1 MDVTTNTP
9 VVERVAAALTASA
22 NTATSPPRAHDGE
35 EDKRKLSWAA
45 LPLGSASPSV
55 SSGSCSSSMQL
66 QSTTTLRREEGRVQK
81 DLNGGGP
88 ASLLS
93 AAAKGLQG
101 PPLLYP
107 PRWQKRTSL
116 SSMPPAATRRSS
128 AAASTVPF
136 RSPTPTLHGR
146 LPSLPS
152 TAEVAGVTAERIAT
166 ASPRGSALDT
176 DAPMPVHPLS
186 PSPAAPPL
194 SEPAGEA
201 PEGVSTHSLDDA
213 AEQNSPLPEAPT
225 TLPADTAAALDES
238 AVDAGDAG
246 CGAEGDEGED
256 SRTGPPH
263 TRRCGNDDSIASLP
277 LRASNTVRPLA
288 ITNADLPTKSTEP
301 PPPLLLPCSA
311 SVGAGEK
318 HRERRSNAP
327 SGFSQASPSPP
338 VPILREPPQ
347 RRSSRPRSALEESA
361 DDSARLG
368 NTGDSGS
375 AKIEEV
381 LTVDDAGDSGGD
393 LRRRYRSYP
402 HHGRGTADRAAA
414 HSTSATEGQ
423 EIREHPAMHGQ
434 LHVRWDGQHTQ
445 ESGTEESTGLSP
457 QASRDRPLESQ
468 CPVRG
473 ATLTS
478 IAAPSAGIASMAGA
492 TASGLPQQPA
502 GRQRFCSP
510 PRASTH
516 AHRTRMTL
524 STAAPSLVEVDA
536 LINTDTVEVS
546 STWSSLPSFS
556 TSLPAAY
563 ASSAAVAA
571 QDTAWPGSAHDNSPL
586 TRPRRHSEGAPS
598 SSWPH
603 ALFHISEDEDE
614 SATALEGEARHSSA
628 QAQQEQGREGRTWT
642 DEDVFGKT
650 TFIAVTAREILL
662 PPPLQLA
669 APVREAAAVAVTPPP
684 LHAEEHSEGTRTDA
698 PAPAPAPPVL
708 PTLAVAVTP
717 KASSPTAEGPTATAT
732 SLLATLPSASLHY
745 APHSSSSSAPVAA
758 SPQLPTS
765 CQQWSPPPPPPS
777 AAAASAPLPVILEN
791 EAAATS
797 SHGHHTALSTA
808 APSSTS
814 VSLSLP
820 ADIAKGASPT
830 AGAAATRDGREVG
843 RAVNASASTAF
854 VEPET
859 VPIAPRRRLTSPV
872 LSAPVVTLSAAA
884 TTTRGGTYREVYS
897 ASYAY
902 INLVTS
908 ADGAGGG
915 SECGDTIG
923 SLVTLRSALT
933 GRKHLPVG
941 GVPGSAMQERT
952 PLSMAQFSARW
963 VSSEGGSRHGSD
975 AGSRRSSG
983 EGREGMGFRQSPAG
997 IIHREGCDDN
1007 GSSYSYSY
1015 SCSCSAG
1022 GSTGSTVQVARS
1034 QAASVAP
1041 RTKCEREGAAT
1052 VGMMGAACTGVV
1064 ELVAYEAVTPVVGG
1078 GDRPLG
1084 WLRCGRKKA
1093 TGGERTSRTEVRRVR
1108 HTAEG
1113 TRTEHFKDRSSTLAE
1128 QRMSLR
1134 EREGRETPPVTTT
1147 GAQEGNFTA
1156 GSEDKA
1162 EGQVKLCGRRSS
1174 GAPSSEGSRP
1184 PRGLDSTTETPRSSE
1199 RDTGGGVDDGVCE
1212 TATYADR
1219 QGSMDSVA
1227 GGAIP
1232 LGNQPETPTL
1242 PLDEVEESGEGD
1254 SGAFGRGEWD
1264 EAAPAPPQQGR
1275 MPPLDLVDGAAFD
1288 STASAPPAG
1297 LYGSAFKD
1305 KEPPLS
1311 AGWHAAV
1318 DGASA
1323 PADVAVL
1330 GREGSASEND
1340 GSGRLAVADA
1350 ATTEDHLGSADGCV
1364 RGGGGVDACEGGAA
1378 ATASNAV
1385 HPLSAFL
1392 VCMEELPRLRAW
1404 DAEPPLVERISRP
1417 PQEPVVEGLEL
1428 KCNDTAVTTPEA
1440 AQQAFHHAVRQLTVR
1455 PLRRCVFTE
1464 VHGLRHWCLALLCL
1478 QQMPRA
1484 GLASGVTA
1492 MRAEEQRGAWG
1503 GSAPADAFII
1513 QDPRWIDAR
1522 LAMYEQDSTGER
1534 LLAAGTA
1541 FSLPSNLEARR
1552 RCLGGGGGDDGGS
1565 AEYTSTG
1572 GYERDSWSDLLVLQL
1587 PVNRAESGAEG
1598 GEQGKGCVQ
1607 AAIVAA
1613 TEEHKTRHIRDPDCG
1628 SGSTLSHR
1636 ASQCGLAGSGLLG
1649 SLGSESTLI
1658 VKLEVR
1664 GDLWASRADECAF
1677 AATMRAAE
1685 MPSSPGTNRYSL
1697 TKDAQPTSA
1706 AASTTGDRAEGLATP
1721 PQCDEEGVSQ
1731 SSVEWQ
1737 TESSSPS
1744 SSLEL
1749 SVDAAT
1755 LTSSACG
1762 TESVRDGTRRAL
1774 RAMRDTVSVRVR
1786 ATGGMGA
1793 GEHAAATG
1801 TRHEE
1806 CWRPLA
1812 VSPPLVPAE
1821 LCRLQS
1827 DQPPLLTALGTTAEV
1842 AASAAARFG
1851 QPLPRLPCRLRWA
1864 QEPQT
1869 RPAADS
1875 EAAVWASFGE
1885 HGLLSWAP
1893 LGAAIEEYERV
1904 CRCPAAAPASPVSA
1918 RGAAVSHT
1926 PTWPLTVLW
1935 NTIPSYVAVGKDKLR
1950 QMWGSSVVDAP
1961 HEWRG
1966 GGLLP
1971 KGHAMEAVTVCSV
1984 VVRSAAAILLTN
1996 EAAGVPGSGC
2006 GPPPS
2011 ISVTG
2016 GCDGVV
2022 VERSAAIGGEDTHG
2036 APVMQYNVSFHA
2048 VLTRDTASSLLFTVH
2063 SFASPAEVFGFAVWT
2078 PFDGASAAHV
2088 QQHHQH
2094 RAGGVADVWLPLFA
2108 PVSAEAAQA
2117 ATIPV
2122 QPPTAAP
2129 PNTSAAART
2138 SRSNGRVRR
2147 TSGLLLAGWLHCDVE
2162 AVFLPSLTEE
2172 AAQQLWNGPRRS
2184 LSSLAAAPGGE
2195 AETDECCVGRGIRVD
2210 DNTLMDFSVVE
2221 GAGLRP
2227 LTTHFG
2233 MPLSP
2238 TPLRW
2243 DNSANWGT
2251 DATCA
2256 HVYCEVL
2263 AVQQGTSRRA
2273 LGLVP
2278 HAAGVVSATLSSTAV
2293 GAAGYRPPT
2302 SAHRRIPAA
2311 SSGFD
2316 SVSCASEPGGQSRA
2330 PRHGSLSDG
2339 VEVDGELDTCGAW
2352 TGADAV
2358 LPVTASVAHTNHPRW
2373 QHTFRLGLASLS
2385 RLHLRVFDL
2394 HQHCLGGDGGDGS
2407 ETTPQAAE
2415 DDTTR
2420 GCRRVA
2426 SGSQA
2431 MLLGTATLSS
2441 WLLRKLL
2448 SRPFG
2453 EGCAWLPLLW
2463 SPGMAAGSETASVA
2477 TNGKGFVVP
2486 HSSAAVC
2493 NGLVL
2498 VKWRR
2503 LPAATAVAWSPCC
2516 REPNSWYAS
2525 VTRCWLNSNGR
2536 HATGSEAR
2544 TRSSL
2549 RTCKRLQE
2557 VPQIWYPP
2565 MVSQGSKPRSMTAP
2579 RAAYSRQPGWMS
2591 PEVEPWLQIY
2601 KARLQWPWLQHLL
2614 CMHGGQA
2621 RLSLRYPTAEGEAR
2635 LLAQCLLVP
2644 LCELAEPSTSA
2655 VCGGQPSH
2663 VNSRRPRDSAAV
2675 YGMVLSTPPA
2685 YSAAPPTNSAAPME
2699 ATLYLPASPSIEVQV
2714 WWYPRDSVG
2723 TTGARCLD
2731 APPRFIGRGEWRFP
2745 AYDVAAA
2752 MQGLTTGAERGVFD
2766 EALNAP
2772 LTMAGAA
2779 GLPGL
2784 SGEEEEE
2791 GSAVTPA
2798 SLPTS
2803 LRSFFILHEADV
2815 RVAPVHST
2823 GLPQH
2828 VEGGV
2833 LTWRVM
2839 SFPRLL
2845 CADWGKV
2852 PPAMLSWAPGSP
2864 SCVAGQCFDLS
2875 HPSRTSPGVR
2885 PVSTWAMPDAGTPAR
2900 VHMEVCDIICFDRV
2914 DAPRIDAAQATE
2926 AVQIAVSASTSNGS
2940 PSETSFDDSAAIAE
2954 SRCWVYP
2961 RDVPPPD
2968 APSMAFAFSAACD
2981 ATANWEATWSNTGG
2995 DEKSAARNAVSD
3007 AGASRF
3013 PAVEVQWPPRRF
3025 GWVDDVPPSLYVWLM
3040 APSRS
3045 SGGAAAAVGSERV
3058 WGVVRL
3064 AGLEAFTS
3072 HSGTLWLPLFR
3083 SSVAPSV
3090 SAEVPRCPTAAE
3102 DVVTSS
3108 CSGSGTGEHVGVGSP
3123 PPQPSTVERTKCG
3136 VPVTA
3141 PPQSDPPCGDKAD
3154 PLLILAAPCAG
3165 FVVKHVGFVE
3175 VRYAHNMQ
3183 RRADVE
3189 VTSCGTKLSAAPPR
3203 VLLASVGPLHRRFP
3217 ASASARGPS
3226 DSSASPSPSESYA
3239 PVLEALPAPP
3249 PDAAQMALA
3258 AAADTADA
3266 AAAVGVYLH
3275 STRGG
3280 TEVLLGVEAHQLS
3293 MRLPDADMGRD
3304 ESNQESM
3311 LGSVAV
3317 FPLPR
3322 RSCGDGGLRRMRL
3335 QARVG
3340 ASAAIATRTMYFDP
3354 GDVGETAES
3363 AQWVPLSVRRRLH
3376 DAHGIGYDGEGDSV
3390 VAEILVRWR
3399 VVNFSAA
3406 AASSRSTVSPL
3417 SLQRLVREHCGGS
3430 GASCSYTVLSAL
3442 SATDQLHQSLSRQD
3456 RADVQQRAYC
3466 SKLPG
3471 KGPKEHD
3478 TMPPALASRALSRV
3492 LRTIEPQRH
3501 RCVYLRLDQLLLQ
3514 CSTRQR
3520 LAWAALQRGPTAPP
3534 QEMLADGE
3542 YGGDVSVP
3550 LRFRLEVQLRWPAE
3564 WCAVW
3569 RRAVPPS
3576 PERVLLRSEAGAA
3589 ASWTPAATDFATATA
3604 GATSLNVWLD
3614 SAEGVFAESGASTA
3628 PGAAVGDEAAAYA
3641 AEERLFSCA
3650 SLPPLCLV
3658 LPSPQDIERAL
3669 GEPGLA
3675 ARFSLAF
3682 ALFSV
3687 AQGRGDR
3694 DFPAENASDVCVG
3707 AGRTPMKF
3715 TRSVQ
3720 FGLTSLLPSASSMI
3734 CGTSP
3739 CADAVDAD
3747 VKDDMTTMPALL
3759 RWRAR
3764 VTESLPVLPPGFS
3777 RSCISPSVRDLA
3789 AGSGKAVGDGAAG
3802 CGEQMPSWSLSSPPA
3817 SSFTKSEEAIEDD
3830 GHTRATGPADT
3841 PVLARTPAL
3850 ARVSVTGIQLCGVDV
3865 SLAGGVA
3872 QRHLGVL
3879 PPAMVTLMVADIAG
3893 TAAAPTERRGGGA
3906 TTAPTV
3912 YQLLPRLLL
3921 FRPTAA
3927 SAPVDET
3934 STVSLPMARPPPP
3947 QQQRYMWSTDVCLT
3961 ASISTLV
3968 FNVSVPYS
3976 ALRLARAEETWLP
3989 PRSPLSEVEP
3999 QDADAQAADARWRSR
4014 HIDWVNVS
4022 GRAVYALDLSAQ
4034 AVDVRPPCDGRL
4046 VSAAQTTG
4054 EAREVVLEV
4063 ESLVHG
4069 RWLGRLWVQVDVTAA
4084 DLLMRDAAS
4093 VFFTSRMT
4101 LTVQSC
4107 SGFAVGDVPL
4117 TCRVEE
4123 TYARLR
4129 ERAALLLKQRGRV
4142 PRRLRQEMK
4151 EIHQIRRELRQGHGQ
4166 QCDGA
4171 LADHGALSM
4180 AGVLRVTSAW
4190 GEQGAHPLQT
4200 LASKPFALPTATELV
4215 RQGRRA
4221 ATRPA
4226 STGAP
4231 LLCTSRD
4238 INTAPVSEGA
4248 TATVWLE
4255 LCEASSGVAVAS
4267 GQMVLPLHSAR
4278 TLWRKGAWQPPV
4290 STVTS
4295 PLTMRVALQPCAMS
4309 AMRSRRVRPVSPS
4322 AGAADVTAAWSVYPA
4337 RGDAWLT
4344 CIFVKPTAG
4353 SDGAAMSPQRLLLR
4367 WVYCFE
4373 STAYPETEHA
4383 VDMPLRLRL
4392 SSTASDHGG
4401 RGAQMPHAGHHLSD
4415 GVPVFWSG
4423 VAMRLPRIGSVG
4435 ATLKRVQL
4443 LEMTPVSCA
4452 HLLAGGAQEETAQPS
4467 PLEPTLPARSVCMTT
4482 QLAVHEWSVEDELR
4496 FETRRRQAQKSGED
4510 SLMWLTCEGVSDPN
4524 GGHCRCGYEVL
4535 LGLSTSN
4542 SLAKCAAKLL
4552 EQRKV
4557 RTTGNEESLPP
4568 PEPANQSPRLHPR
4581 VGASVL
4587 ATHGA
4592 ARPVKADKLP
4602 PPPTPHKRF
4611 RDSTSSTE
4619 GGAVRAAAG
4628 SGGGVVMRAL
4638 KFQCSG
4644 AALAALEWGQIDTL
4658 TCCVVALRRGGDGG
4672 ATLSTYQ
4679 SLRSENMRGAADCS
4693 QASFVVLDAGRA
4705 TSFLQE
4711 HCSTEDPPCPVTTS
4725 LPPPLSSALFTA
4737 AWSHTLALSA
4747 STVVA
4752 PCAVAAASSAGAHH
4766 SMQEPP
4772 SQTGEDALLRVVLP
4786 LDQPDPVLAAVGD
4799 GGEDDVGSDS
4809 GGEVTAVSEEQFCIE
4824 VAVRGRRCGAGAEA
4838 VVTAARYV
4846 SAPFRASDILRSA
4859 RSCGERS
4866 GVGGRADAPAAVAGS
4881 DSQLQ
4886 MPPSHWSSI
4895 LAMHL
4900 VSASAS
4906 EGWVASSDRGKTE
4919 KEPEAGLLTA
4929 WMAPTAVIEVT
4940 WTLDVLGVLRARASA
4955 AGVVLTPAECS
4966 RCRADRDPCHEAEHP
4981 KLTLSSVAGKAEDT
4995 DDDDDDDDDVGS
5007 GGMSMRQLEAYSAWF
5022 NFLKAQHGMGEM
5034 QAAQAKL
5041 RHWRCTIVGVEVS
5054 GIELPLWCSTGDE
5067 ISADA
5072 GDEVYDAAH
5081 CTSLLSQLVLPIGAP
5096 STAAGA
5102 DADRQPKQDSDSA
5115 GRHRRRCLR
5124 SKGGLVV
5131 GVARTTL
5138 TRMDSGACL
5147 GTGAAA
5153 NSSDDATV
5161 EGDRRGA
5168 RPVAPVRI
5176 TSSRPRSRQYAA
5188 TFTPLSWTMAVKD
5201 MIAQATAAEHVAKEK
5216 TTARAVG
5223 RASAAG
5229 LTVWQLLAHAPTQL
5243 SSARNSVNGSHVTT
5257 QETTQLA
5264 YNLGSARLARLLHEI
5279 ALYLVQVL
5287 ARWCGGVY
5295 TTKERDVLLET
5306 AALYPTQWM
5315 PLVSAKPLMNGAR
5328 SEARVRFKCAYS
5340 YHGPMLLLPKS
5351 PATVLPPRITAPCA
5365 VADAVFCAQLNH
5377 VQFTCTNLDGAGAVV
5392 ATAESH
5398 CPSGACSA
5406 AAWLSR
5412 LTLVIR
5418 VLITTESTVDG
5429 AVVDSRCVAQWH
5441 TRLAPVPCDGALPI
5455 TGAVPEK
5462 GRVAPSVS
5470 EAAPSATLQAVAAP
5484 TLPMTVA
5491 VSMPDAVPV
5500 PVTAAPSSGERTWS
5514 PAELLAKRVDEDDNR
5529 VAAATVDS
5537 SSAAGVVPLLPTT
5550 FLCCW
5555 QPSRLTERTE
5565 GYRVGQSSAAVPA
5578 ASATETTTTSV
5589 ETVLV
5594 LLPDEKAEEV
5604 DGSAAV
5610 AGTVVGR
5617 AQVRVGCSSSS
5628 EVAWDAA
5635 EERVES
5641 GWRLGAPLSV
5651 RLPVTAEAALPRRR
5665 DGASACA
5672 VSPAGGQKGS
5682 PQPCSTIS
5690 FDLLVFTAPS
5700 TVQVAALEA
5709 SRAAHAEER
5718 RCSWSALQRVE
5729 EALVAL
5735 AVPYDHLHDQAR
5747 KTNADACATTA
5758 GEPQTT
5764 LGQLSHTWVSQVPY
5778 RLLRAPPTVIRV
5790 DTFDVWD
5797 GVPSSPE
5804 RRAAA
5809 SSAGGNGESSAA
5821 QLFQM
5826 LWTMPQR
5833 SVMQRT
5839 SSHVITGDLLGPSRS
5854 CSWGSLRNGTC
5865 NGAMSVEVRAWL
5877 VDEQTGEVRAP
5888 VWTLLSSG
5896 PSVLQN
5902 GDAASRTPSRAPS
5915 LAFHLHS
5922 GRAILQD
5929 TQRLRLDWRS
5939 GDEGD
5944 RRQSASLLAA
5954 LAGLLGGASV
5964 AYTAADGSACLW
5976 VSGGL
5981 RRSCSEGTLHSTS
5994 LFPMLQGGDVDGNS
6008 GGRAADPVPPLSRY
6022 SAHHRSRGRRR
6033 VQQPLPPRAAVAPLK
6048 PSSRVPSPG
6057 AGLRAA
6063 SCSFDYVLYASHF
6076 LSWTATAP
6084 HEQAVAPG
6092 LRCAVHTP
6100 AAWSLSAASPGTS
6113 AVPRLFHSATLVG
6126 GRVWLLGGWAA
6137 PAGVETLPSTS
6148 AALVSTAGLVE
6159 RRRREVRRAVTHIGD
6174 NGAAGDRLSPAPL
6187 AGRSCRCTGTSASN
6201 AHCKADS
6208 ALCPASLTWCD
6219 EAHSVQFLDDG
6230 FPAPPVSVPSPPSQE
6245 EDCAVTTGATSCWL
6259 AKPPRLAC
6267 HVAVSCG
6274 DRCVALFGGMLAS
6287 TGTDDDAPVATAA
6300 VHTYDTI
6307 QGRWSAQYEPDRGT
6321 QGEWPVA
6328 RYGHC
6333 VTPVPGTDGVRQP
6346 RSYFVFG
6353 GATTTPSCRTLL
6365 VPPAQLLW
6373 IWTPVLGVIRCGSS
6387 GAFEIASVH
6396 STWQRVQ
6403 LPVGLSTPLA
6413 GRFLSQLHA
6422 YSAAEVAAAVR
6433 GATEPVESGALAPS
6447 DPGLTSMVLCVAGGM
6462 TAPTLAQDK
6471 VPGATGNHAPHT
6483 TKAASSGAYG
6493 TFCECVEPWFAHPV
6507 RGVTSVL
6514 LRCVCE
6520 LQPPPPRR
6528 R

>member
-1 MDVTTNTP
+1 M
-9 VVERVAAALTASA
+9 
-22 NTATSPPRAHDGE
+22 
-35 EDKRKLSWAA
+35 
-45 LPLGSASPSV
+45 
-55 SSGSCSSSMQL
+55 
-66 QSTTTLRREEGRVQK
+66 
-81 DLNGGGP
+81 
-88 ASLLS
+88 
-93 AAAKGLQG
+93 
-101 PPLLYP
+101 
-107 PRWQKRTSL
+107 
-116 SSMPPAATRRSS
+116 
-128 AAASTVPF
+128 
-136 RSPTPTLHGR
+136 
-146 LPSLPS
+146 
-152 TAEVAGVTAERIAT
+152 
-166 ASPRGSALDT
+166 
-176 DAPMPVHPLS
+176 
-186 PSPAAPPL
+186 
-194 SEPAGEA
+194 
-201 PEGVSTHSLDDA
+201 
-213 AEQNSPLPEAPT
+213 
-225 TLPADTAAALDES
+225 
-238 AVDAGDAG
+238 
-246 CGAEGDEGED
+246 
-256 SRTGPPH
+256 
-263 TRRCGNDDSIASLP
+263 
-277 LRASNTVRPLA
+277 
-288 ITNADLPTKSTEP
+288 
-301 PPPLLLPCSA
+301 
-311 SVGAGEK
+311 
-318 HRERRSNAP
+318 
-327 SGFSQASPSPP
+327 
-338 VPILREPPQ
+338 
-347 RRSSRPRSALEESA
+347 
-361 DDSARLG
+361 
-368 NTGDSGS
+368 
-375 AKIEEV
+375 
-381 LTVDDAGDSGGD
+381 
-393 LRRRYRSYP
+393 
-402 HHGRGTADRAAA
+402 
-414 HSTSATEGQ
+414 
-423 EIREHPAMHGQ
+423 
-434 LHVRWDGQHTQ
+434 
-445 ESGTEESTGLSP
+445 
-457 QASRDRPLESQ
+457 
-468 CPVRG
+468 
-473 ATLTS
+473 
-478 IAAPSAGIASMAGA
+478 
-492 TASGLPQQPA
+492 
-502 GRQRFCSP
+502 
-510 PRASTH
+510 
-516 AHRTRMTL
+516 
-524 STAAPSLVEVDA
+524 
-536 LINTDTVEVS
+536 
-546 STWSSLPSFS
+546 
-556 TSLPAAY
+556 
-563 ASSAAVAA
+563 
-571 QDTAWPGSAHDNSPL
+571 
-586 TRPRRHSEGAPS
+586 
-598 SSWPH
+598 
-603 ALFHISEDEDE
+603 
-614 SATALEGEARHSSA
+614 
-628 QAQQEQGREGRTWT
+628 
-642 DEDVFGKT
+642 
-650 TFIAVTAREILL
+650 
-662 PPPLQLA
+662 
-669 APVREAAAVAVTPPP
+669 
-684 LHAEEHSEGTRTDA
+684 
-698 PAPAPAPPVL
+698 
-708 PTLAVAVTP
+708 
-717 KASSPTAEGPTATAT
+717 
-732 SLLATLPSASLHY
+732 
-745 APHSSSSSAPVAA
+745 
-758 SPQLPTS
+758 
-765 CQQWSPPPPPPS
+765 
-777 AAAASAPLPVILEN
+777 EN
-791 EAAATS
+791 EAAATP
-797 SHGHHTALSTA
+797 SHGHHAALSTA

-814 VSLSLP
+814 VSPSLS
-820 ADIAKGASPT
+820 ADVAKGAST
-830 AGAAATRDGREVG
+830 IAGAAATRDDRDAG
-843 RAVNASASTAF
+843 RAVNAFASTAF

-859 VPIAPRRRLTSPV
+859 VPIAPHLRLTSPV
-872 LSAPVVTLSAAA
+872 LSVPVVTLSAAA
-884 TTTRGGTYREVYS
+884 TTTRGGTYREAYP

-902 INLVTS
+902 INLLTS
-908 ADGAGGG
+908 ADGAGGS

-923 SLVTLRSALT
+923 SLVTLRSVLT
-933 GRKHLPVG
+933 GRKHLSVG
-941 GVPGSAMQERT
+941 GVPGSAMPERA

-975 AGSRRSSG
+975 ADSRRSSG
-983 EGREGMGFRQSPAG
+983 EGREGMGLRQSPAG

-1015 SCSCSAG
+1015 SYSCSSG
-1022 GSTGSTVQVARS
+1022 GSTGSTLQVTRS
-1034 QAASVAP
+1034 QVASVAP

-1052 VGMMGAACTGVV
+1052 VGMMGAACTEVV
-1064 ELVAYEAVTPVVGG
+1064 ELIAYEAVTPVVGG
-1078 GDRPLG
+1078 GDRALG

-1108 HTAEG
+1108 HTAED
-1113 TRTEHFKDRSSTLAE
+1113 TRTEHFTGHSSTLAE
-1128 QRMSLR
+1128 RRMSLR

-1147 GAQEGNFTA
+1147 RAQEANVTA

-1174 GAPSSEGSRP
+1174 GAPSSEGNCP

-1227 GGAIP
+1227 GGATP
-1232 LGNQPETPTL
+1232 LGNRPETLTL
-1242 PLDEVEESGEGD
+1242 PRDEVEESGEGD
-1254 SGAFGRGEWD
+1254 SGASGHGEWG

-1297 LYGSAFKD
+1297 LYGSALKD
-1305 KEPPLS
+1305 KEPPSS

-1323 PADVAVL
+1323 SADVAVL
-1330 GREGSASEND
+1330 EREGSASESD
-1340 GSGRLAVADA
+1340 GSGPLAVADA
-1350 ATTEDHLGSADGCV
+1350 AATEDHLGSADGCV
-1364 RGGGGVDACEGGAA
+1364 RGGGGVEACEGGAA

-1385 HPLSAFL
+1385 HPLLALL
-1392 VCMEELPRLRAW
+1392 VYMEELPRLHAW
-1404 DAEPPLVERISRP
+1404 DAEPPLVESISRP
-1417 PQEPVVEGLEL
+1417 PQEPAVEGLKL

-1440 AQQAFHHAVRQLTVR
+1440 AQQTFHHAVRQRTVR
-1455 PLRRCVFTE
+1455 PLRQCVFME
-1464 VHGLRHWCLALLCL
+1464 VHGLRHWCLALLCS
-1478 QQMPRA
+1478 QQMPLA
-1484 GLASGVTA
+1484 GLANGATA
-1492 MRAEEQRGAWG
+1492 VRAEEQRGAWG
-1503 GSAPADAFII
+1503 GSAPADASII

-1541 FSLPSNLEARR
+1541 FSLPSNLEALR
-1552 RCLGGGGGDDGGS
+1552 RCLGGGGGDEGGS

-1572 GYERDSWSDLLVLQL
+1572 GYGRDSWSDLLVLQL
-1587 PVNRAESGAEG
+1587 PVNGAESAAEG
-1598 GEQGKGCVQ
+1598 GEQAEGCAH

-1613 TEEHKTRHIRDPDCG
+1613 TEEYKTRHTRDPDCG
-1628 SGSTLSHR
+1628 SGNTLSHR
-1636 ASQCGLAGSGLLG
+1636 ASQCGLAGSALLG
-1649 SLGSESTLI
+1649 SLGNESTLI
-1658 VKLEVR
+1658 VTLEVR
-1664 GDLWASRADECAF
+1664 GDLWASRADECAL
-1677 AATMRAAE
+1677 AATMRTAE
-1685 MPSSPGTNRYSL
+1685 VASSRGTNRHSL
-1697 TKDAQPTSA
+1697 TKDTQPTSA
-1706 AASTTGDRAEGLATP
+1706 AAGTTGDRAEGFATP

-1737 TESSSPS
+1737 TELSSPS
-1744 SSLEL
+1744 SSLKL

-1755 LTSSACG
+1755 LPSSASG
-1762 TESVRDGTRRAL
+1762 TEAVRDGTCHAL
-1774 RAMRDTVSVRVR
+1774 RAMLDTASVSVR
-1786 ATGGMGA
+1786 ATGGIGA

-1801 TRHEE
+1801 TRHKE
-1806 CWRPLA
+1806 CWGPLA
-1812 VSPPLVPAE
+1812 VSSPLLPAD
-1821 LCRLQS
+1821 LCQLQS
-1827 DQPPLLTALGTTAEV
+1827 DQPPLLTALGATAEV
-1842 AASAAARFG
+1842 AARAAARFG
-1851 QPLPRLPCRLRWA
+1851 QPLPQLPCRLRWA
-1864 QEPQT
+1864 QEPQS
-1869 RPAADS
+1869 RPAAAS
-1875 EAAVWASFGE
+1875 EAAVWASSGE
-1885 HGLLSWAP
+1885 HGLLSWAS

-1904 CRCPAAAPASPVSA
+1904 CRCPDAAAVSPVSA
-1918 RGAAVSHT
+1918 GGAAVSHT
-1926 PTWPLTVLW
+1926 LTWPLTVLW
-1935 NTIPSYVAVGKDKLR
+1935 NTIPSYVAVEKDKLR
-1950 QMWGSSVVDAP
+1950 QMWGSSFVDAP

-1966 GGLLP
+1966 GGLPP
-1971 KGHAMEAVTVCSV
+1971 KGHAIEAVTVCSV
-1984 VVRSAAAILLTN
+1984 VVRGAAAILLTN
-1996 EAAGVPGSGC
+1996 EASDVPGSGC

-2022 VERSAAIGGEDTHG
+2022 VERSAVIGGEGAHG
-2036 APVMQYNVSFHA
+2036 APFMQYNVSFHA

-2063 SFASPAEVFGFAVWT
+2063 NVASPAEVFGFAVWT
-2078 PFDGASAAHV
+2078 PFDAASAAHMW
-2088 QQHHQH
+2088 QHHHH

-2117 ATIPV
+2117 ATISV
-2122 QPPTAAP
+2122 QPPTTAP

-2138 SRSNGRVRR
+2138 SRSNGHVRS

-2172 AAQQLWNGPRRS
+2172 TAQYLWNGPRRS

-2210 DNTLMDFSVVE
+2210 DDTLVDFSVVE

-2263 AVQQGTSRRA
+2263 AVQQQRQQGTSRRA
-2273 LGLVP
+2273 LGPVP
-2278 HAAGVVSATLSSTAV
+2278 HAAGVVSATSSMAV
-2293 GAAGYRPPT
+2293 GAAGCRPPT
-2302 SAHRRIPAA
+2302 SAHCQRLAA
-2311 SSGFD
+2311 NSGFD
-2316 SVSCASEPGGQSRA
+2316 FVSFASEPGGQGRA
-2330 PRHGSLSDG
+2330 PRHAPLSDG
-2339 VEVDGELDTCGAW
+2339 VEVDEELDSCGAW
-2352 TGADAV
+2352 TGANAV

-2394 HQHCLGGDGGDGS
+2394 RQHSLGADDGDGS
-2407 ETTPQAAE
+2407 ETSPQAAD

-2420 GCRRVA
+2420 GRRRVA

-2431 MLLGTATLSS
+2431 MLLGTATVSS

-2448 SRPFG
+2448 SHPFG

-2463 SPGMAAGSETASVA
+2463 SPGMAARSATASVA
-2477 TNGKGFVVP
+2477 ANGKGCVGP

-2493 NGLVL
+2493 NGFVL

-2503 LPAATAVAWSPCC
+2503 LPAVTAVAWSPCC

-2536 HATGSEAR
+2536 HATGFEAR

-2557 VPQIWYPP
+2557 VPQSWYPP
-2565 MVSQGSKPRSMTAP
+2565 MVSQGTKPRSMTAA
-2579 RAAYSRQPGWMS
+2579 RAADSRQPGWMS
-2591 PEVEPWLQIY
+2591 PEVKPWLQIREV
-2601 KARLQWPWLQHLL
+2601 RLQWPWLQHLL

-2621 RLSLRYPTAEGEAR
+2621 RLSLRYPTAQGETR

-2644 LCELAEPSTSA
+2644 LCELAEPLTSA
-2655 VCGGQPSH
+2655 VCGGQSSRVH
-2663 VNSRRPRDSAAV
+2663 SRRPRDSAAV
-2675 YGMVLSTPPA
+2675 YGMVLSTTPA

-2714 WWYPRDSVG
+2714 WWYPRDSVS
-2723 TTGARCLD
+2723 TTGGSCLD

-2745 AYDVAAA
+2745 AYDVAAE
-2752 MQGLTTGAERGVFD
+2752 MQGLTTGAERGALD
-2766 EALNAP
+2766 DALNAP
-2772 LTMAGAA
+2772 LVMPGAA
-2779 GLPGL
+2779 GLAGL
-2784 SGEEEEE
+2784 SGEDEED
-2791 GSAVTPA
+2791 GSAVRPA
-2798 SLPTS
+2798 SLLTS

-2839 SFPRLL
+2839 SFPQLL

-2852 PPAMLSWAPGSP
+2852 PPAMIPWAPGSP
-2864 SCVAGQCFDLS
+2864 SCVAGRCLDLS
-2875 HPSRTSPGVR
+2875 HPSRTPPGVR

-2900 VHMEVCDIICFDRV
+2900 VHMEVCDMICFDHV
-2914 DAPRIDAAQATE
+2914 DATRIDAAQATE
-2926 AVQIAVSASTSNGS
+2926 AVQIAVSASTCSDS
-2940 PSETSFDDSAAIAE
+2940 PSETSFDDSAMAAE

-2981 ATANWEATWSNTGG
+2981 ATANGEATWNNTDG
-2995 DEKSAARNAVSD
+2995 DEKSATRNAVPD

-3040 APSRS
+3040 APSPF
-3045 SGGAAAAVGSERV
+3045 SGGAGAAVGSERV
-3058 WGVVRL
+3058 WGAVRL
-3064 AGLEAFTS
+3064 AGLDAFTS

-3083 SSVAPSV
+3083 SNVAPAV
-3090 SAEVPRCPTAAE
+3090 AAEVPRCPTAAE
-3102 DVVTSS
+3102 VVATSS
-3108 CSGSGTGEHVGVGSP
+3108 RCGSGTGEHVGAGSP
-3123 PPQPSTVERTKCG
+3123 PPQPSTVERVKCS

-3141 PPQSDPPCGDKAD
+3141 PPCGDEAD
-3154 PLLILAAPCAG
+3154 PLLMLAAPCAG

-3183 RRADVE
+3183 RRTDVE
-3189 VTSCGTKLSAAPPR
+3189 VTSCGVKLSAAPQR
-3203 VLLASVGPLHRRFP
+3203 VLLANVGPLHRRFP
-3217 ASASARGPS
+3217 ASASARGPVG
-3226 DSSASPSPSESYA
+3226 SSASLSPSESYA

-3249 PDAAQMALA
+3249 PDAAQMTLA
-3258 AAADTADA
+3258 AAANTADA
-3266 AAAVGVYLH
+3266 AAAVGVHLDGA
-3275 STRGG
+3275 RGG

-3293 MRLPDADMGRD
+3293 MRLPDADIGGDR
-3304 ESNQESM
+3304 SSQESR
-3311 LGSVAV
+3311 LGRVAV

-3322 RSCGDGGLRRMRL
+3322 RSCGDGGSRQMRV

-3340 ASAAIATRTMYFDP
+3340 ASAAIATSTMYFDP
-3354 GDVGETAES
+3354 GDGETAES
-3363 AQWVPLSVRRRLH
+3363 AQWVPLAVRRRLH

-3406 AASSRSTVSPL
+3406 AASSRSTFSPL

-3430 GASCSYTVLSAL
+3430 GASCSYTVLSTL
-3442 SATDQLHQSLSRQD
+3442 SATAQLHQSLSRQD
-3456 RADVQQRAYC
+3456 RADVQQRACC

-3471 KGPKEHD
+3471 KGPQEQD
-3478 TMPPALASRALSRV
+3478 TMPAALASRALSRV

-3501 RCVYLRLDQLLLQ
+3501 RCVYVRLDQLLLQ

-3534 QEMLADGE
+3534 QEMRADGGC
-3542 YGGDVSVP
+3542 GGDVSAT

-3576 PERVLLRSEAGAA
+3576 PERVLLGSEAGAV

-3604 GATSLNVWLD
+3604 GAVSFNVWLD
-3614 SAEGVFAESGASTA
+3614 SAEGVFAESVASTA
-3628 PGAAVGDEAAAYA
+3628 SGAAEGDEAAAYA

-3658 LPSPQDIERAL
+3658 LPSPQDIEHAL

-3687 AQGRGDR
+3687 VRGRGDH

-3715 TRSVQ
+3715 PRSVQ

-3734 CGTSP
+3734 GGTAP

-3747 VKDDMTTMPALL
+3747 VKDDVTIMPALL

-3764 VTESLPVLPPGFS
+3764 VTESLPVLPPGLSSS
-3777 RSCISPSVRDLA
+3777 RISPSVRDLA
-3789 AGSGKAVGDGAAG
+3789 AGSGKAVGDGATG
-3802 CGEQMPSWSLSSPPA
+3802 CGEQVPSWSLSSPPA
-3817 SSFTKSEEAIEDD
+3817 SSFTESEEAIEDD
-3830 GHTRATGPADT
+3830 GHTRATGPTDA
-3841 PVLARTPAL
+3841 PVLACTPAL
-3850 ARVSVTGIQLCGVDV
+3850 ARVSVTGIELCGVDV
-3865 SLAGGVA
+3865 SLACGVA
-3872 QRHLGVL
+3872 QRHLRVL

-3893 TAAAPTERRGGGA
+3893 AAAAPRERRGGEA

-3912 YQLLPRLLL
+3912 HQLLPRLLL
-3921 FRPTAA
+3921 FRPAAA
-3927 SAPVDET
+3927 SAPVDAT
-3934 STVSLPMARPPPP
+3934 STASLPMTHPPPP
-3947 QQQRYMWSTDVCLT
+3947 QEQRYMWSTDVCLT

-3976 ALRLARAEETWLP
+3976 ALRSARAEETWLP
-3989 PRSPLSEVEP
+3989 PRSPSSESEP
-3999 QDADAQAADARWRSR
+3999 QDADAQAADACWRSR
-4014 HIDWVNVS
+4014 HVDWVNVS
-4022 GRAVYALDLSAQ
+4022 GRAVYALDLSVQ
-4034 AVDVRPPCDGRL
+4034 AVDVRLPCDGRL

-4054 EAREVVLEV
+4054 ETREVVLEV

-4101 LTVQSC
+4101 LSVRSC

-4142 PRRLRQEMK
+4142 PRRLRQQMK

-4166 QCDGA
+4166 QCDRA
-4171 LADHGALSM
+4171 LAGHGALSM
-4180 AGVLRVTSAW
+4180 AGVVRVTSAW
-4190 GEQGAHPLQT
+4190 GEQGAHPLST
-4200 LASKPFALPTATELV
+4200 LASKPFALPTATGLV

-4221 ATRPA
+4221 ATRRA

-4231 LLCTSRD
+4231 LLCISRN
-4238 INTAPVSEGA
+4238 INTAPVTEGA

-4255 LCEASSGVAVAS
+4255 LCEASSGVAVAA

-4278 TLWRKGAWQPPV
+4278 TLWREGAWQPPV

-4295 PLTMRVALQPCAMS
+4295 PLTMRVALRPCAMS
-4309 AMRSRRVRPVSPS
+4309 EMRTRRVRPVSPS
-4322 AGAADVTAAWSVYPA
+4322 AGVADVTAAWSVHPA

-4344 CIFVKPTAG
+4344 CICVKPTAG
-4353 SDGAAMSPQRLLLR
+4353 GDGAATPPQRLLLR

-4373 STAYPETEHA
+4373 ATAYPETEHA

-4392 SSTASDHGG
+4392 SSATSDHDG
-4401 RGAQMPHAGHHLSD
+4401 RGAQMPDTGRRLSD
-4415 GVPVFWSG
+4415 GVPVYWSG
-4423 VAMRLPRIGSVG
+4423 VAMRLPLIGSVG
-4435 ATLKRVQL
+4435 ATLKRIQL
-4443 LEMTPVSCA
+4443 LEVTPVSCA

-4467 PLEPTLPARSVCMTT
+4467 PLEPTLPTRSVCMTT

-4496 FETRRRQAQKSGED
+4496 FETRRRQSQNSGED
-4510 SLMWLTCEGVSDPN
+4510 SLMWLTCEGVSDAN
-4524 GGHCRCGYEVL
+4524 GGRYRCGYEVL

-4557 RTTGNEESLPP
+4557 RATGDEESIPP
-4568 PEPANQSPRLHPR
+4568 PEPANQRPRLHAR
-4581 VGASVL
+4581 VGANVPT
-4587 ATHGA
+4587 THGA
-4592 ARPVKADKLP
+4592 ACPVKADKLP

-4611 RDSTSSTE
+4611 RDSTSST
-4619 GGAVRAAAG
+4619 GGGGVRAAAG

-4638 KFQCSG
+4638 AFQCSG

-4658 TCCVVALRRGGDGG
+4658 TCCIVVLRRGGDEG
-4672 ATLSTYQ
+4672 AALSTYQ
-4679 SLRSENMRGAADCS
+4679 SLRSENVRGAADCA
-4693 QASFVVLDAGRA
+4693 QTSFVVLDAGRA
-4705 TSFLQE
+4705 TSFLHE
-4711 HCSTEDPPCPVTTS
+4711 HCSTEDPPCAVTTS
-4725 LPPPLSSALFTA
+4725 LPPPLASALFTA
-4737 AWSHTLALSA
+4737 AWSPTLALSP

-4772 SQTGEDALLRVVLP
+4772 SQTREDALLRVVLP
-4786 LDQPDPVLAAVGD
+4786 LEQPDPVLAAVGD
-4799 GGEDDVGSDS
+4799 GGAGDVGSDS

-4824 VAVRGRRCGAGAEA
+4824 VAVRGRRCGAGAEGVA
-4838 VVTAARYV
+4838 TAACYV
-4846 SAPFRASDILRSA
+4846 SAPFCASDILRSA
-4859 RSCGERS
+4859 RSCGECS

-4881 DSQLQ
+4881 GSKLQ
-4886 MPPSHWSSI
+4886 MPPSHWSSMS
-4895 LAMHL
+4895 AMHL
-4900 VSASAS
+4900 VSAPAS
-4906 EGWVASSDRGKTE
+4906 EGWVASSDRVKTE
-4919 KEPEAGLLTA
+4919 KEPEAGPLPA
-4929 WMAPTAVIEVT
+4929 WKAPTAVMEVT
-4940 WTLDVLGVLRARASA
+4940 WTLDVLGVLRTRASA
-4955 AGVVLTPAECS
+4955 AGVVLAPAECS
-4966 RCRADRDPCHEAEHP
+4966 RCRADRDSGHEAEHP
-4981 KLTLSSVAGKAEDT
+4981 KLTLSSVAGKAEGT

-5007 GGMSMRQLEAYSAWF
+5007 GGMSMPQLEAYSAWF
-5022 NFLKAQHGMGEM
+5022 DFLKSQHGMGEM

-5054 GIELPLWCSTGDE
+5054 GIELPLWCSTRAE

-5081 CTSLLSQLVLPIGAP
+5081 CTSLLAQLVLPIGAP

-5102 DADRQPKQDSDSA
+5102 DAERQPKQDSDSA

-5124 SKGGLVV
+5124 NKGGIVV

-5153 NSSDDATV
+5153 NSSDDATM

-5176 TSSRPRSRQYAA
+5176 SSSRPRSRRYAA
-5188 TFTPLSWTMAVKD
+5188 AFTPLSWTMAVED
-5201 MIAQATAAEHVAKEK
+5201 MIAQVTAAGHVAKEK
-5216 TTARAVG
+5216 TTATAVG
-5223 RASAAG
+5223 GASAAG
-5229 LTVWQLLAHAPTQL
+5229 LTVWQLLPHAPTPL
-5243 SSARNSVNGSHVTT
+5243 SSARNSVNGSQVTT
-5257 QETTQLA
+5257 QDTTQLA
-5264 YNLGSARLARLLHEI
+5264 YNLGSAQLARLLHEG

-5295 TTKERDVLLET
+5295 TAEERDALLET

-5315 PLVSAKPLMNGAR
+5315 PLVSAKPLMDGTR

-5351 PATVLPPRITAPCA
+5351 PATVLPPRITAPRA

-5377 VQFTCTNLDGAGAVV
+5377 VQLTCTNLDGTGAVV

-5398 CPSGACSA
+5398 CPSGACA
-5406 AAWLSR
+5406 TTAWLSR

-5418 VLITTESTVDG
+5418 VLVTTESAVDG

-5441 TRLAPVPCDGALPI
+5441 TRLAPVPCDGAPPI

-5462 GRVAPSVS
+5462 GRVAPSVP
-5470 EAAPSATLQAVAAP
+5470 AASPSATLQTVAAP

-5491 VSMPDAVPV
+5491 VSMPGAVPV
-5500 PVTAAPSSGERTWS
+5500 PATAAPSSGERTRS
-5514 PAELLAKRVDEDDNR
+5514 SAELPTKRADGDDNR
-5529 VAAATVDS
+5529 VAAAPVAP
-5537 SSAAGVVPLLPTT
+5537 SSATCIVPLLPTT
-5550 FLCCW
+5550 SLCCW
-5555 QPSRLTERTE
+5555 QPSRLTEKTE
-5565 GYRVGQSSAAVPA
+5565 GCRVGQSSAALPA
-5578 ASATETTTTSV
+5578 ASATETTTTTSV
-5589 ETVLV
+5589 ETVLL

-5604 DGSAAV
+5604 DGGAAV
-5610 AGTVVGR
+5610 AGTVVGS

-5641 GWRLGAPLSV
+5641 GWRLCAPLSV
-5651 RLPVTAEAALPRRR
+5651 RVPVTAEAALPCSR

-5672 VSPAGGQKGS
+5672 VLPAGGQKGA
-5682 PQPCSTIS
+5682 PQPSSTIS

-5700 TVQVAALEA
+5700 MAQVAALQA
-5709 SRAAHAEER
+5709 YRAAHAEER

-5735 AVPYDHLHDQAR
+5735 VAPYYHLHDQAR
-5747 KTNADACATTA
+5747 KTNRGGCATTA

-5778 RLLRAPPTVIRV
+5778 HLLRAPPTVIRV
-5790 DTFDVWD
+5790 DTFGVWD

-5809 SSAGGNGESSAA
+5809 SSAGGNGESGAA
-5821 QLFQM
+5821 RLFQM

-5833 SVMQRT
+5833 PVMQRT
-5839 SSHVITGDLLGPSRS
+5839 SAHVITGDLPGPSHS
-5854 CSWGSLRNGTC
+5854 CSGGSLRNGTS
-5865 NGAMSVEVRAWL
+5865 NGAKSVEVRAWL

-5902 GDAASRTPSRAPS
+5902 GDAAARTPSRAPS

-5922 GRAILQD
+5922 GRAILHD
-5929 TQRLRLDWRS
+5929 AQRLRLDWRS

-5944 RRQSASLLAA
+5944 RQQSASLLAA

-5981 RRSCSEGTLHSTS
+5981 RRRCARGTLRSTS
-5994 LFPMLQGGDVDGNS
+5994 LSPMLQGGDSDGNS
-6008 GGRAADPVPPLSRY
+6008 GGRAADPAPPLSR
-6022 SAHHRSRGRRR
+6022 SPAHHRSPGRCRG
-6033 VQQPLPPRAAVAPLK
+6033 QQLLPPRAAMAPLK
-6048 PSSRVPSPG
+6048 PSSPLPSPG
-6057 AGLRAA
+6057 DDLRAA
-6063 SCSFDYVLYASHF
+6063 SCPFDYDLYASHF
-6076 LSWTATAP
+6076 LSWTAAAP
-6084 HEQAVAPG
+6084 HEQAAAPG

-6100 AAWSLSAASPGTS
+6100 AAWSLSAAFPGTS
-6113 AVPRLFHSATLVG
+6113 AVSRLFHSATLVR

-6137 PAGVETLPSTS
+6137 PAGVETLPSTP
-6148 AALVSTAGLVE
+6148 AALVGTAGLVE
-6159 RRRREVRRAVTHIGD
+6159 RRRREVRQAVTHIGD

-6187 AGRSCRCTGTSASN
+6187 AGCSCRCTGTSASN
-6201 AHCKADS
+6201 AQCKAGS

-6219 EAHSVQFLDDG
+6219 EAHSVQCLDDG

-6245 EDCAVTTGATSCWL
+6245 EDCTDTTGATSRWL
-6259 AKPPRLAC
+6259 ATPPRLAC

-6307 QGRWSAQYEPDRGT
+6307 QGRWSAQYEPDRGA

-6373 IWTPVLGVIRCGSS
+6373 IWTPVLGLIRRGSR

-6403 LPVGLSTPLA
+6403 LPVGLSTPLS

-6422 YSAAEVAAAVR
+6422 YSAAEVSAAVR
-6433 GATEPVESGALAPS
+6433 GATEPLESGASAPS

-6462 TAPTLAQDK
+6462 TAPALAQDK
-6471 VPGATGNHAPHT
+6471 VPGTTRNHAPHT
-6483 TKAASSGAYG
+6483 TKAASSGAYCS
-6493 TFCECVEPWFAHPV
+6493 FCECVEPWFAHPV

-6520 LQPPPPRR
+6520 LQPPPPR
-6528 R
+6528 